1 MMVEA
6 HPDRAAARRRLSLVG
21 VAAASGMAA
30 VAVWFLVLKP
40 EAQVPLAPARALAP
54 AMPPP
59 PLESPES
66 PEDASADVVEA
77 PLPPPPPPMPE
88 VPHDAAALPPA
99 EVLGNLECRMVT
111 GRRAASD
118 LAAVILPHEAG
129 ARFSVVDGNGAVV
142 GGTLPFMPNH
152 YRIGRQED
160 GTPLIGLGALR
171 LNSLTSRPV
180 DSPEPLRIYLGEHV
194 VYETDKAWG
203 FLVAHDASSYVV
215 HEPLGNDASRL
226 VVRSL
231 ERGTEQHFDLGTRM
245 TPTNGYERL
254 HSLSYALDNMEIKL
268 FQAAHANAQGNGTY
282 WFYPVSD
289 GRTRRIKVEDHR
301 GAVLVSSRGGY
312 FARYAGYTKDPK
324 SGESHKV
331 WQIAKR
337 QFDFVTG
344 TPKDVWSRRLDLGEH
359 FGGTLFVSDNG
370 KWLGVDGRDFHAL
383 NAENGDTVFRYPKV
397 GHMEQQLA
405 RLVDVVGADASTSD
419 LGSLGGISFRG
430 DSMMFY
436 RTFGL
441 RGCSTP
447 PGEEYDDI
455 RHRKCL
461 REQRENGSFKAVYD
475 IYDMNTITLDA
486 PASFRSEVYLE
497 TDCMPRDAHLGGLR
511 DDNGTLTYLRGAR

>member
-1 MMVEA
+1 MVEA
-6 HPDRAAARRRLSLVG
+6 HPDQATARRRLSLIG
-21 VAAASGMAA
+21 VVAASGMAA
-30 VAVWFLVLKP
+30 AALWFLVLKP
-40 EAQVPLAPARALAP
+40 EAQIPLALV
-54 AMPPP
+54 MPPP

-226 VVRSL
+226 VVRNL

-245 TPTNGYERL
+245 TPTNAYEGGP
-254 HSLSYALDNMEIKL
+254 SLSYALDNTEIKL
-268 FQAAHANAQGNGTY
+268 YLSQSDAQGNGTY
-282 WFYPVSD
+282 WFYPVS
-289 GRTRRIKVEDHR
+289 GGPARLIEVEGHN
-301 GAVLVSSRGGY
+301 GAVLVSSREGY
-312 FARYAGYTKDPK
+312 FAGHREDMKP
-324 SGESHKV
+324 GESRNV

-337 QFDFVTG
+337 RFDVATG
-344 TPKDVWSRRLDLGEH
+344 TPKDVWSRRLNLGKY
-359 FGGTLFVSDNG
+359 FDGTLFVSGNG
-370 KWLGVDGRDFHAL
+370 KWLGVDGWDFQAL
-383 NAENGDTVFRYPKV
+383 NTENGDTVFRYPTV
-397 GHMEQQLA
+397 GHREQQLA
-405 RLVDVVGADASTSD
+405 RLVDVVGADASAYD
-419 LGSLGGISFRG
+419 LGSLGGISFKG

-441 RGCSTP
+441 RDCFTP
-447 PGEEYDDI
+447 PGEKYDDI
-455 RHRKCL
+455 RYRKCL

-486 PASFRSEVYLE
+486 PASFRSEIYLE
-497 TDCMPRDAHLGGLR
+497 TSCMPGGAHLGGLQ